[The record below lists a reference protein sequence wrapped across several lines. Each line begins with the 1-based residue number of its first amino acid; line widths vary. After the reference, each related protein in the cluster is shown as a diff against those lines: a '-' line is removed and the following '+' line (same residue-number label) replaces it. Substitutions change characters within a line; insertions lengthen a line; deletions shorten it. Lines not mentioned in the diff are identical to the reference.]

1 MILDKTGEMAKE
13 LTDLPI
19 AEHESNVIDLEA
31 MKSSTPSKIV
41 KKDLE
46 SINKKELI
54 YPKETR
60 SEKPD
65 EESKKVQ
72 EPDIK
77 WSIK

>member
-1 MILDKTGEMAKE
+1 MAKE
-13 LTDLPI
+13 LTDLPL

-46 SINKKELI
+46 SINKKEFI

-60 SEKPD
+60 SEKLD
-65 EESKKVQ
+65 EESKKV
-72 EPDIK
+72 
-77 WSIK
+77 